1 MDLLQAAMNYH
12 IGSVG
17 VVFIAIILFLFSFS
31 TFLGIMFYA
40 RCNVAYVFGDSV
52 KAQKIYQ
59 AVCLCMLF
67 AGGLAQ
73 YTFVWELGDLGVGL
87 MTVFNM
93 MAIIPLSN
101 QAIHALKDYELNW
114 KNREKV

>member
-12 IGSVG
+12 IGSIG
-17 VVFIAIILFLFSFS
+17 GIFIAVILFLFSFS

-40 RCNVAYVFGDSV
+40 RSNVAYIFGDTM
-52 KAQKIYQ
+52 KAQKGYQ
-59 AVCLCMLF
+59 IFALVMLF

-101 QAIHALKDYELNW
+101 QAIYALKDYELNW
-114 KNREKV
+114 RNREK